1 MSVFYQS
8 FSFFAPKLAF
18 LAWLAVGRVFV
29 RGFFYAARLLY
40 RVVFLN
46 LSIQRGI
53 YAISH

>member
-1 MSVFYQS
+1 MG

-29 RGFFYAARLLY
+29 RGFFYAACLFY